1 MNRSLAIAFL
11 GFALIVAGMVTA
23 DASGPRS
30 GFKVGFVDLERTL
43 VETPA
48 GKRASQEFE
57 KTRKQKQKELD
68 RKQQE
73 LQQYA
78 TELEKQRTVLKP
90 EVLKQRQEE
99 LQKRYL
105 EVQEL
110 YVKLERD
117 LAAERTKLIQ
127 EILKKAGPV
136 IQDIAKKEGFAM
148 IVDRNAVLWSDDA
161 LDLTAQINAR
171 IK

>member
-1 MNRSLAIAFL
+1 MNRSLAIAVL
-11 GFALIVAGMVTA
+11 GVALIVAGMVTA
-23 DASGPRS
+23 DAAGPSS

-57 KTRKQKQKELD
+57 KTRKRKQRELD

-73 LQQYA
+73 LQKYA
-78 TELEKQRTVLKP
+78 AELEKQRMVLKP
-90 EVLKQRQEE
+90 DVLKQRQEE
-99 LQKRYL
+99 LQKRYV

-127 EILKKAGPV
+127 AILKKAGPA
-136 IQDIAKKEGFAM
+136 IRDLAKAKGYTM
-148 IVDRNAVLWSDDA
+148 IVDRSAVLWSDDA
-161 LDLTAQINAR
+161 LDLTDELNAR

>member
-11 GFALIVAGMVTA
+11 GIALIIGGMVKA
-23 DASGPRS
+23 DAAGSS
-30 GFKVGFVDLERTL
+30 SEFKVGFVDLERTL

-48 GKRASQEFE
+48 GKRASQAFD

-68 RKQQE
+68 QKQQA

-78 TELEKQRTVLKP
+78 AELEKQRMMLKP
-90 EVLKQRQEE
+90 DVLKQRQEE
-99 LQKRYL
+99 LQKRYV

-117 LAAERTKLIQ
+117 LTAERTKLIQ
-127 EILKKAGPV
+127 EILKKAGPA
-136 IQDIAKKEGFAM
+136 IQAVAKEKGYAM
-148 IVDRNAVLWSDDA
+148 IVDRSAVLWSNDA
-161 LDLTAQINAR
+161 LDLTDEINKR